1 MAKKTKNKRVNEVKI
16 TNNHDEQEYD
26 GTARLVTLPF
36 LHDGY
41 DWIQLDPPDIYNEVN
56 HVGDPKELP
65 HNLCHH
71 SNAVTEAD
79 ARNYCLF
86 LNERPDPAAIM
97 NYKSLIQSF
106 RKNYQDYIYEIIFKF
121 WFDIAN
127 KLEFNSSGEEIR
139 DTKQLNMS
147 IARFQ
152 SIDDCRKILIMMYI
166 VFDFVL
172 DYQAEITR
180 MVEKKFHI
188 LVLQPPT
195 TLQRRTLDFMTKL
208 ITQQLTNIRKGF
220 NKELVKLIGIKCTIT
235 KGKQTE
241 EQTSRVKQW
250 TYPWMI
256 TGKFVS
262 LIVRHLYITYYHP
275 TNNLTLLNS
284 GMVFTLYALVT
295 TNANMVILTSHMV
308 I

>member
-1 MAKKTKNKRVNEVKI
+1 M
-16 TNNHDEQEYD
+16 
-26 GTARLVTLPF
+26 
-36 LHDGY
+36 
-41 DWIQLDPPDIYNEVN
+41 
-56 HVGDPKELP
+56 
-65 HNLCHH
+65 
-71 SNAVTEAD
+71 
-79 ARNYCLF
+79 
-86 LNERPDPAAIM
+86 
-97 NYKSLIQSF
+97 
-106 RKNYQDYIYEIIFKF
+106 
-121 WFDIAN
+121 
-127 KLEFNSSGEEIR
+127 
-139 DTKQLNMS
+139 
-147 IARFQ
+147 
-152 SIDDCRKILIMMYI
+152 
-166 VFDFVL
+166 
-172 DYQAEITR
+172 
-180 MVEKKFHI
+180 
-188 LVLQPPT
+188 VLQPPT